1 MKKKILSMFLAFTLT
16 AGILTGCGSSGGSA
30 GSSKSESAMALTE
43 DYYDGGDNGVAYDE
57 YAMDDDYEEAE
68 VTSSSTANSSEA
80 DVNKDANVKLLEEKL
95 VYHCDLGI
103 ETLEYDKSIA
113 AIKETIKK
121 YNGIIQSENESDDGT
136 NWYYSDYQKTKG
148 TLHNYL
154 EVRIPSAN
162 YSDFVAELNGVGKIV
177 SKNTSVDNISQKYY
191 DTTSQIE
198 ALRLQEKNLLAM
210 MEKCETIEDMITVE
224 KRLSEVQYELSNLTT
239 EKRYMDMDVAYSYVN
254 ISIKEVMEYKV
265 EKEPVKTNTFIDR
278 LKNVLEDTGLGF
290 LSFLEGL
297 LFVIIALLPYIII
310 VLIVCFFF
318 RKKIKRAV
326 DNAKAEKEARRVQT
340 EMRRQQIMQ
349 QAAYMN
355 GQTQNNQMQ
364 NDQQQDNS
372 QKTENN

>member
-1 MKKKILSMFLAFTLT
+1 MKKKLLSMLLAFTLT
-16 AGILTGCGSSGGSA
+16 AGILTGCGSASDMSN
-30 GSSKSESAMALTE
+30 KSESAMAVTTS
-43 DYYDGGDNGVAYDE
+43 DYYDGGENGVAYDE
-57 YAMDDDYEEAE
+57 SAMEEEYENEEMAD
-68 VTSSSTANSSEA
+68 SDANSDFSKSE
-80 DVNKDANVKLLEEKL
+80 NNENVKLLEEKL
-95 VYHCDLGI
+95 VYHCDLNI
-103 ETLEYDKSIA
+103 ETLEYDKSMA
-113 AIKETIKK
+113 SIKETIKK
-121 YNGIIQSENESDDGT
+121 YKGVIQSESESDDGD
-136 NWYYSDYQKTKG
+136 NWYYSDYQKTRG
-148 TLHNYL
+148 TLHDYL

-191 DTTSQIE
+191 DTTAQIE
-198 ALRLQEKNLLAM
+198 ALKLQEKNLLVM